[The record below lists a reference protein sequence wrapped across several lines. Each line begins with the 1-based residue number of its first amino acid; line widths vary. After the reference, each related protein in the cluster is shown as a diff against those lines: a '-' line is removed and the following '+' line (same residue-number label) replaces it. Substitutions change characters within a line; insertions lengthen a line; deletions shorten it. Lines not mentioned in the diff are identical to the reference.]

1 MTMPTSLWGPFILII
16 DFFEYW
22 LDRFELDPLDPEI
35 FDVPS
40 IEDLFVL
47 TLSSFLLDSVEA
59 PN

>member
-1 MTMPTSLWGPFILII
+1 MTMPTSLWGLFI

-22 LDRFELDPLDPEI
+22 LDRFELDPLGDPEI